1 MSVSALPV
9 SSPDSAREV
18 FLAAGMRLYPELGY
32 QHLSVRLLAAEAGL
46 SPGMFHHLFAN
57 KEAFVAEV
65 LQRKYDAA
73 FAELQLQVRPGR
85 NVREN
90 LRDALRFLAFF
101 ARAHQDWIVRVF
113 SDAPAVAAIREFIR
127 QYAGMRHVSLIIDL
141 LARADAEIAAYR
153 QQQKVAKLELDNAK
167 QMRREDLVSASELAK
182 RQADFERATASVKA
196 AQAARAEAQ
205 AAVAQGQAAV
215 AEAEAGVKQATAQ
228 ADTAASADADMA
240 IRSPLTARVEY
251 RLVEPGTVIGA
262 GSRVISLLDPADVS
276 MNVFLPNA
284 TVGGL
289 RVGDEARLVLDG
301 IDAVFPAQVSFIAS
315 EAQFT
320 PKAVETADERE
331 KLVFRVKL
339 KVPAEVAQRYDRL
352 LKGGMTGDGYVRRD
366 SSQAWPLALEVRL
379 P

>member
-1 MSVSALPV
+1 MRKVL
-9 SSPDSAREV
+9 
-18 FLAAGMRLYPELGY
+18 LA
-32 QHLSVRLLAAEAGL
+32 VLLAAAAGGGWWL
-46 SPGMFHHLFAN
+46 YQQQESTALPDFVFHSNGRLELNRLDVASLYPGRVERVL
-57 KEAFVAEV
+57 VAEGDAVKANEV
-65 LQRKYDAA
+65 LVALSSAQSSGQLAA
-73 FAELQLQVRPGR
+73 AQAATLRAAELVQR
-85 NVREN
+85 
-90 LRDALRFLAFF
+90 
-101 ARAHQDWIVRVF
+101 ARAGVTQ
-113 SDAPAVAAIREFIR
+113 AQQAV
-127 QYAGMRHVSLIIDL
+127 
-141 LARADAEIAAYR
+141 ARADAEIAAYR

-215 AEAEAGVKQATAQ
+215 AEAEAGVKQAQAQ

-339 KVPAEVAQRYDRL
+339 KVPADVAQRYDRL

>member
-1 MSVSALPV
+1 MRKVLLAVLLATAAGGGWWLYQQQEATALPDFV
-9 SSPDSAREV
+9 FHSNGRLELNRLDVASLYPGRVERVLVAEGDAVKANEVLVELSSAQSSGQ
-18 FLAAGMRLYPELGY
+18 LAAAQAATLR
-32 QHLSVRLLAAEAGL
+32 AAEL
-46 SPGMFHHLFAN
+46 
-57 KEAFVAEV
+57 V
-65 LQRKYDAA
+65 QR
-73 FAELQLQVRPGR
+73 
-85 NVREN
+85 
-90 LRDALRFLAFF
+90 
-101 ARAHQDWIVRVF
+101 ARAGVTQ
-113 SDAPAVAAIREFIR
+113 AQQAV
-127 QYAGMRHVSLIIDL
+127 
-141 LARADAEIAAYR
+141 ARADAEIAAYR

-215 AEAEAGVKQATAQ
+215 AEAEAGVKQAQAQ

-339 KVPAEVAQRYDRL
+339 KVPADVAQRYDRL

>member
-1 MSVSALPV
+1 MRKVL
-9 SSPDSAREV
+9 
-18 FLAAGMRLYPELGY
+18 LA
-32 QHLSVRLLAAEAGL
+32 VLLAAAAGGGWWL
-46 SPGMFHHLFAN
+46 YQQQESTALPDFVFHSNGRLELNRLDVASLYPGRVERVL
-57 KEAFVAEV
+57 VAEGDAVKANEV
-65 LQRKYDAA
+65 LVELSSAQSSGQLAA
-73 FAELQLQVRPGR
+73 AQAATLRAAELVQR
-85 NVREN
+85 
-90 LRDALRFLAFF
+90 
-101 ARAHQDWIVRVF
+101 ARAGVTQ
-113 SDAPAVAAIREFIR
+113 AQQAV
-127 QYAGMRHVSLIIDL
+127 
-141 LARADAEIAAYR
+141 ARADAEIAAYR

-240 IRSPLTARVEY
+240 IRSPLTARVEH

>member
-1 MSVSALPV
+1 MRKVL
-9 SSPDSAREV
+9 
-18 FLAAGMRLYPELGY
+18 LAI
-32 QHLSVRLLAAEAGL
+32 LLAAAAGGGWWL
-46 SPGMFHHLFAN
+46 YQQQESTALPDFVFHSNGRLELNRLDVASLYPGRVERVL
-57 KEAFVAEV
+57 VAEGDAVKANEV
-65 LQRKYDAA
+65 LVELSSAQSSGQLAA
-73 FAELQLQVRPGR
+73 AQAATLRAAELVQR
-85 NVREN
+85 
-90 LRDALRFLAFF
+90 
-101 ARAHQDWIVRVF
+101 ARAGVTQ
-113 SDAPAVAAIREFIR
+113 AQQAV
-127 QYAGMRHVSLIIDL
+127 
-141 LARADAEIAAYR
+141 ARADAEIAAYR

-215 AEAEAGVKQATAQ
+215 AEAEAGVKQAQAQ

>member
-1 MSVSALPV
+1 MRKVL
-9 SSPDSAREV
+9 
-18 FLAAGMRLYPELGY
+18 LA
-32 QHLSVRLLAAEAGL
+32 VLLAAAAGGGWWL
-46 SPGMFHHLFAN
+46 YQQQESTALPDFVFHSNGRLELNRLDVASLYPGRVERVL
-57 KEAFVAEV
+57 VAEGDAVKANEV
-65 LQRKYDAA
+65 LVELSSAQSSGQLAA
-73 FAELQLQVRPGR
+73 AQAATLRAAELVQR
-85 NVREN
+85 
-90 LRDALRFLAFF
+90 
-101 ARAHQDWIVRVF
+101 ARAGVTQ
-113 SDAPAVAAIREFIR
+113 AQQAI
-127 QYAGMRHVSLIIDL
+127 
-141 LARADAEIAAYR
+141 ARADAEIAAYR

-215 AEAEAGVKQATAQ
+215 AEAEAGVKQAQAQ

-366 SSQAWPLALEVRL
+366 STQAWPLALEVRL

>member
-1 MSVSALPV
+1 MRKVL
-9 SSPDSAREV
+9 
-18 FLAAGMRLYPELGY
+18 LA
-32 QHLSVRLLAAEAGL
+32 VLLAAAASGGWWLYQQQESTALPDFVFHSNGRL
-46 SPGMFHHLFAN
+46 ELNRLDVASLYPGRVERVL
-57 KEAFVAEV
+57 VAEGDAVKANEV
-65 LQRKYDAA
+65 LVELSSAQSSGQLAA
-73 FAELQLQVRPGR
+73 AQAATLRAAELVQR
-85 NVREN
+85 
-90 LRDALRFLAFF
+90 
-101 ARAHQDWIVRVF
+101 ARAGVTQ
-113 SDAPAVAAIREFIR
+113 AQQAV
-127 QYAGMRHVSLIIDL
+127 
-141 LARADAEIAAYR
+141 ARADAEIAAYR

-215 AEAEAGVKQATAQ
+215 AEAEAGVKQAQAQ

-289 RVGDEARLVLDG
+289 RVGDDARLVLDG

>member
-1 MSVSALPV
+1 MRKVL
-9 SSPDSAREV
+9 
-18 FLAAGMRLYPELGY
+18 LA
-32 QHLSVRLLAAEAGL
+32 VLLAAAAGGGWWL
-46 SPGMFHHLFAN
+46 YQQQESTALPDFVFHSNGRLELNRLDVASLYPGRVERVL
-57 KEAFVAEV
+57 VAEGDAVKANEV
-65 LQRKYDAA
+65 LVELSSAQSSGQLAA
-73 FAELQLQVRPGR
+73 AQAATLRAAELVQR
-85 NVREN
+85 
-90 LRDALRFLAFF
+90 
-101 ARAHQDWIVRVF
+101 ARAGVTQ
-113 SDAPAVAAIREFIR
+113 AQQAI
-127 QYAGMRHVSLIIDL
+127 
-141 LARADAEIAAYR
+141 ARADAEIAAYR

-182 RQADFERATASVKA
+182 RQADFERATASVKV

-215 AEAEAGVKQATAQ
+215 AEAEAGVKQAQAQ

-339 KVPAEVAQRYDRL
+339 KVPADVAQRYDRL

-366 SSQAWPLALEVRL
+366 NAQPWPLALEVRL

>member
-1 MSVSALPV
+1 MRKVL
-9 SSPDSAREV
+9 
-18 FLAAGMRLYPELGY
+18 LA
-32 QHLSVRLLAAEAGL
+32 VLLAAAAGGGWWL
-46 SPGMFHHLFAN
+46 YQQQESTALPDFVFHSNGRLELNRLDVASLYPGRVDRVL
-57 KEAFVAEV
+57 VAEGDAVKANEV
-65 LQRKYDAA
+65 LVELSSAQSSGQLAA
-73 FAELQLQVRPGR
+73 AQAATLRAAELVQR
-85 NVREN
+85 
-90 LRDALRFLAFF
+90 
-101 ARAHQDWIVRVF
+101 ARAGVTQ
-113 SDAPAVAAIREFIR
+113 AQQAV
-127 QYAGMRHVSLIIDL
+127 
-141 LARADAEIAAYR
+141 ARADAEIAAYR

-215 AEAEAGVKQATAQ
+215 AEAEAGVKQAQAQ

-339 KVPAEVAQRYDRL
+339 KVPADVAQRYDRL

>member
-1 MSVSALPV
+1 MRKVL
-9 SSPDSAREV
+9 
-18 FLAAGMRLYPELGY
+18 LA
-32 QHLSVRLLAAEAGL
+32 VLLAAAAGGGWWL
-46 SPGMFHHLFAN
+46 YQQQESTALPDFVFHSNGRLELNRLDVASLYPGRGERVL
-57 KEAFVAEV
+57 VAEGDAFKANEV
-65 LQRKYDAA
+65 LVELSSAQSSGQLAA
-73 FAELQLQVRPGR
+73 AQAATLRAAELVQR
-85 NVREN
+85 
-90 LRDALRFLAFF
+90 
-101 ARAHQDWIVRVF
+101 ARAGVTQ
-113 SDAPAVAAIREFIR
+113 AQQAV
-127 QYAGMRHVSLIIDL
+127 
-141 LARADAEIAAYR
+141 ARADAEIAAYR

-182 RQADFERATASVKA
+182 RRADFERATASVKA

-215 AEAEAGVKQATAQ
+215 AEAEAGVQQAQAQ

>member
-1 MSVSALPV
+1 MRKVL
-9 SSPDSAREV
+9 
-18 FLAAGMRLYPELGY
+18 LA
-32 QHLSVRLLAAEAGL
+32 VLLAAAAGGGWWL
-46 SPGMFHHLFAN
+46 YQQQESTALPDFVFHSNGRLELNRLDVASLYPGRVERVL
-57 KEAFVAEV
+57 VAEGDAVKANEV
-65 LQRKYDAA
+65 LVALSSAQSSGQLAAAQAATLRATELVQR
-73 FAELQLQVRPGR
+73 
-85 NVREN
+85 
-90 LRDALRFLAFF
+90 
-101 ARAHQDWIVRVF
+101 ARAGVTQ
-113 SDAPAVAAIREFIR
+113 AQQAV
-127 QYAGMRHVSLIIDL
+127 
-141 LARADAEIAAYR
+141 ARADAEIAAYR

-215 AEAEAGVKQATAQ
+215 AEAEAGVKQAQAQ

-339 KVPAEVAQRYDRL
+339 KVPADVAQRYDRL

>member
-1 MSVSALPV
+1 M
-9 SSPDSAREV
+9 
-18 FLAAGMRLYPELGY
+18 
-32 QHLSVRLLAAEAGL
+32 
-46 SPGMFHHLFAN
+46 
-57 KEAFVAEV
+57 
-65 LQRKYDAA
+65 
-73 FAELQLQVRPGR
+73 
-85 NVREN
+85 
-90 LRDALRFLAFF
+90 
-101 ARAHQDWIVRVF
+101 
-113 SDAPAVAAIREFIR
+113 
-127 QYAGMRHVSLIIDL
+127 
-141 LARADAEIAAYR
+141 
-153 QQQKVAKLELDNAK
+153 
-167 QMRREDLVSASELAK
+167 
-182 RQADFERATASVKA
+182 
-196 AQAARAEAQ
+196 
-205 AAVAQGQAAV
+205 

-339 KVPAEVAQRYDRL
+339 KVPAEVAQRYDRQQ
-352 LKGGMTGDGYVRRD
+352 KGGMTGEGNLRRD
-366 SSQAWPLALEVRL
+366 RSQAWPQALEVRL

>member
-1 MSVSALPV
+1 MRKVLLAVLIAAAAGGGWWLYQQQESTALPDFV
-9 SSPDSAREV
+9 FHSNGRLELNRLDVASLYPGRVERVLVAEGDAVKANEVLVELSSAQSSGQ
-18 FLAAGMRLYPELGY
+18 LAAAQAATLR
-32 QHLSVRLLAAEAGL
+32 AAEL
-46 SPGMFHHLFAN
+46 
-57 KEAFVAEV
+57 V
-65 LQRKYDAA
+65 QR
-73 FAELQLQVRPGR
+73 
-85 NVREN
+85 
-90 LRDALRFLAFF
+90 
-101 ARAHQDWIVRVF
+101 ARAGVTQ
-113 SDAPAVAAIREFIR
+113 AQQAI
-127 QYAGMRHVSLIIDL
+127 
-141 LARADAEIAAYR
+141 ARADAEIAAYR

-215 AEAEAGVKQATAQ
+215 AEAEAGVKQAQAQ

>member
-1 MSVSALPV
+1 MRKVL
-9 SSPDSAREV
+9 
-18 FLAAGMRLYPELGY
+18 LA
-32 QHLSVRLLAAEAGL
+32 VLLAAAAGGGWWL
-46 SPGMFHHLFAN
+46 YQQQESTALPDFVFHSNGRLEVNRPDVASLYPGRVERVL
-57 KEAFVAEV
+57 VAEGDAVKANEV
-65 LQRKYDAA
+65 LVELSSAQSSGQLAA
-73 FAELQLQVRPGR
+73 AQAATLRAAELVQR
-85 NVREN
+85 
-90 LRDALRFLAFF
+90 
-101 ARAHQDWIVRVF
+101 ARAGVTQ
-113 SDAPAVAAIREFIR
+113 AQQAV
-127 QYAGMRHVSLIIDL
+127 
-141 LARADAEIAAYR
+141 ARADAEIAAYR

-366 SSQAWPLALEVRL
+366 SSQAWPLALEVKL

>member
-1 MSVSALPV
+1 MRKVL
-9 SSPDSAREV
+9 
-18 FLAAGMRLYPELGY
+18 LA
-32 QHLSVRLLAAEAGL
+32 VLLAAAAGGGWWL
-46 SPGMFHHLFAN
+46 YQQQESTALPDFVFHSNGRLELNRLDVASLYPGRVERVL
-57 KEAFVAEV
+57 VAEGDAVKANEV
-65 LQRKYDAA
+65 LVELSSAQSSGQLAAAQAATLRAADLVQR
-73 FAELQLQVRPGR
+73 
-85 NVREN
+85 
-90 LRDALRFLAFF
+90 
-101 ARAHQDWIVRVF
+101 ARAGVTQ
-113 SDAPAVAAIREFIR
+113 AQQAV
-127 QYAGMRHVSLIIDL
+127 
-141 LARADAEIAAYR
+141 ARADAEIAAYR

-215 AEAEAGVKQATAQ
+215 AEAEAGVKQAQAQ

-366 SSQAWPLALEVRL
+366 STQAWPLALEVRL

>member
-1 MSVSALPV
+1 MRKVLLAVSLAAAAGGGWWLYQQQESTALPDFV
-9 SSPDSAREV
+9 FHSNGRLELNRLDVASLYPGRVERVLVAEGDAVKANEVLVELSSAQSSGQ
-18 FLAAGMRLYPELGY
+18 LAAAQAATLR
-32 QHLSVRLLAAEAGL
+32 AAEL
-46 SPGMFHHLFAN
+46 
-57 KEAFVAEV
+57 V
-65 LQRKYDAA
+65 QR
-73 FAELQLQVRPGR
+73 
-85 NVREN
+85 
-90 LRDALRFLAFF
+90 
-101 ARAHQDWIVRVF
+101 ARAGVTQ
-113 SDAPAVAAIREFIR
+113 AQQAI
-127 QYAGMRHVSLIIDL
+127 
-141 LARADAEIAAYR
+141 ARADAEIAAYR

-339 KVPAEVAQRYDRL
+339 KVPADVAQRYDRL

>member
-1 MSVSALPV
+1 
-9 SSPDSAREV
+9 
-18 FLAAGMRLYPELGY
+18 MRK
-32 QHLSVRLLAAEAGL
+32 VLLL
-46 SPGMFHHLFAN
+46 
-57 KEAFVAEV
+57 V
-65 LQRKYDAA
+65 L
-73 FAELQLQVRPGR
+73 L
-85 NVREN
+85 
-90 LRDALRFLAFF
+90 
-101 ARAHQDWIVRVF
+101 
-113 SDAPAVAAIREFIR
+113 AVAAGGGWWAYHR
-127 QYAGMRHVSLIIDL
+127 QEAVALPDFVVHSNGRLELNRLDVASLYPGRVERVLVAEGDAVKANEVLVELSSAQSSGQLAAAQAATLRAAELVQRARAGVTQAQQAV
-141 LARADAEIAAYR
+141 ARADAEIAAYR

-240 IRSPLTARVEY
+240 IRSPLAARVEY

-339 KVPAEVAQRYDRL
+339 KVPADVAQRYDRL

>member
-1 MSVSALPV
+1 MRKVL
-9 SSPDSAREV
+9 
-18 FLAAGMRLYPELGY
+18 LA
-32 QHLSVRLLAAEAGL
+32 VLLAAAAGGGWWL
-46 SPGMFHHLFAN
+46 YQQQESTALPDFVFHSNGRLELNRLDVASLYPGRVERVL
-57 KEAFVAEV
+57 VAEGDAVKVNEV
-65 LQRKYDAA
+65 LVELSSAQSSGQLAA
-73 FAELQLQVRPGR
+73 AQAATLRAAELVQR
-85 NVREN
+85 
-90 LRDALRFLAFF
+90 
-101 ARAHQDWIVRVF
+101 ARAGVTQ
-113 SDAPAVAAIREFIR
+113 AQQAV
-127 QYAGMRHVSLIIDL
+127 
-141 LARADAEIAAYR
+141 ARADAEIAAYR

-215 AEAEAGVKQATAQ
+215 AEAQAGVKQAQAQ

-366 SSQAWPLALEVRL
+366 STQAWPLALEVRL

>member
-1 MSVSALPV
+1 MRKVL
-9 SSPDSAREV
+9 
-18 FLAAGMRLYPELGY
+18 LA
-32 QHLSVRLLAAEAGL
+32 VLLAAAAGGGWWL
-46 SPGMFHHLFAN
+46 YQQQESTALPDFVFHSNGRLELNRLDVASLYPGRVERVL
-57 KEAFVAEV
+57 VAEGDAVKANEV
-65 LQRKYDAA
+65 LVELSSAESSGQLAA
-73 FAELQLQVRPGR
+73 AQAATLRAAELVQR
-85 NVREN
+85 
-90 LRDALRFLAFF
+90 
-101 ARAHQDWIVRVF
+101 ARAGVTQ
-113 SDAPAVAAIREFIR
+113 AQQAV
-127 QYAGMRHVSLIIDL
+127 
-141 LARADAEIAAYR
+141 ARADAEIAAYR

>member
-1 MSVSALPV
+1 MRKVLLAVL
-9 SSPDSAREV
+9 
-18 FLAAGMRLYPELGY
+18 LAAGGGWWLYQQQESTALPDFVFHSNGRLELNRLDVASLYPGRVERVLVAEGDAVKANEVLVELSSAQSSG
-32 QHLSVRLLAAEAGL
+32 QLAAA
-46 SPGMFHHLFAN
+46 
-57 KEAFVAEV
+57 
-65 LQRKYDAA
+65 QAA
-73 FAELQLQVRPGR
+73 TLRAAELVQR
-85 NVREN
+85 
-90 LRDALRFLAFF
+90 
-101 ARAHQDWIVRVF
+101 ARAGVTQ
-113 SDAPAVAAIREFIR
+113 AQQAV
-127 QYAGMRHVSLIIDL
+127 
-141 LARADAEIAAYR
+141 ARADAEIAAYR

-339 KVPAEVAQRYDRL
+339 KVPADVAQRYDRL

>member
-1 MSVSALPV
+1 MRKVL
-9 SSPDSAREV
+9 
-18 FLAAGMRLYPELGY
+18 LA
-32 QHLSVRLLAAEAGL
+32 VLLAAAAGGGWWL
-46 SPGMFHHLFAN
+46 YQQQESTALPDFVFHSNGRLELNRLDVASLYPGRVERVL
-57 KEAFVAEV
+57 VAEGDAVKANEV
-65 LQRKYDAA
+65 LVELSSAQSSGQLAA
-73 FAELQLQVRPGR
+73 AQAATLRAAELVQR
-85 NVREN
+85 
-90 LRDALRFLAFF
+90 
-101 ARAHQDWIVRVF
+101 ARAGVTQ
-113 SDAPAVAAIREFIR
+113 AQQAV
-127 QYAGMRHVSLIIDL
+127 
-141 LARADAEIAAYR
+141 ARADAEIAAYR
-153 QQQKVAKLELDNAK
+153 QQQKVAKLELDNTK

-215 AEAEAGVKQATAQ
+215 AEAEAGVKQAQAQ

-339 KVPAEVAQRYDRL
+339 KVPTEVAQRYDRL

-366 SSQAWPLALEVRL
+366 STQAWPLALEVRL

>member
-1 MSVSALPV
+1 MRKVL
-9 SSPDSAREV
+9 
-18 FLAAGMRLYPELGY
+18 LA
-32 QHLSVRLLAAEAGL
+32 VLLAAAAGGGWWL
-46 SPGMFHHLFAN
+46 YQQQESTALPDFVFHSNGRLELNRLDVASLYPGRVERVL
-57 KEAFVAEV
+57 VAEGDAVKANEV
-65 LQRKYDAA
+65 LVELSAA
-73 FAELQLQVRPGR
+73 QSSGQLAAAQAATLRAAELVQR
-85 NVREN
+85 
-90 LRDALRFLAFF
+90 
-101 ARAHQDWIVRVF
+101 ARAGVTQ
-113 SDAPAVAAIREFIR
+113 AQQAV
-127 QYAGMRHVSLIIDL
+127 
-141 LARADAEIAAYR
+141 ARADAEIAAYR

-215 AEAEAGVKQATAQ
+215 AEAEAGVKQAQAQ

>member
-1 MSVSALPV
+1 MRKVL
-9 SSPDSAREV
+9 
-18 FLAAGMRLYPELGY
+18 LA
-32 QHLSVRLLAAEAGL
+32 VLLAAAAGGGWWL
-46 SPGMFHHLFAN
+46 YQQQESTALPDFVFHSNGRLELNRLDVASLYPGRVERVL
-57 KEAFVAEV
+57 VAEGDAVKAGDV
-65 LQRKYDAA
+65 LVALSSAQSSGQLAA
-73 FAELQLQVRPGR
+73 AQAATLRAAELVQR
-85 NVREN
+85 
-90 LRDALRFLAFF
+90 
-101 ARAHQDWIVRVF
+101 ARAGVTQ
-113 SDAPAVAAIREFIR
+113 AQQAV
-127 QYAGMRHVSLIIDL
+127 
-141 LARADAEIAAYR
+141 ARADAEIAAYR

-215 AEAEAGVKQATAQ
+215 AEAEAGVKQAQAQ

>member
-1 MSVSALPV
+1 MRKVLLAVLIAAAAGGGWWLYQQQESTALPDFV
-9 SSPDSAREV
+9 FHSNGRLELNRLDVASLYPGRVERVLVAEGDAVKANEVLVELSSAQSSGQ
-18 FLAAGMRLYPELGY
+18 LAAAQAATLR
-32 QHLSVRLLAAEAGL
+32 AAEL
-46 SPGMFHHLFAN
+46 
-57 KEAFVAEV
+57 V
-65 LQRKYDAA
+65 QR
-73 FAELQLQVRPGR
+73 
-85 NVREN
+85 
-90 LRDALRFLAFF
+90 
-101 ARAHQDWIVRVF
+101 ARAGVTQ
-113 SDAPAVAAIREFIR
+113 AQQAV
-127 QYAGMRHVSLIIDL
+127 
-141 LARADAEIAAYR
+141 ARADAEIAAYR

-182 RQADFERATASVKA
+182 RQADFERATASVKV

-215 AEAEAGVKQATAQ
+215 AEAEAGVKQAQAQ

>member
-1 MSVSALPV
+1 MRKVL
-9 SSPDSAREV
+9 
-18 FLAAGMRLYPELGY
+18 LA
-32 QHLSVRLLAAEAGL
+32 VLLAAAAGGGWWL
-46 SPGMFHHLFAN
+46 YQQQESTALPDFVFHSNGRLELNRLDVASLYPGRVERVL
-57 KEAFVAEV
+57 VAEGDAVKANEV
-65 LQRKYDAA
+65 LVELSSAQSSGQLAA
-73 FAELQLQVRPGR
+73 AQAATLRAAELVQR
-85 NVREN
+85 
-90 LRDALRFLAFF
+90 
-101 ARAHQDWIVRVF
+101 ARAGVTQ
-113 SDAPAVAAIREFIR
+113 AQQAV
-127 QYAGMRHVSLIIDL
+127 
-141 LARADAEIAAYR
+141 ARADAEIAAYR

-215 AEAEAGVKQATAQ
+215 AEAEAGVKQAQAQ

-301 IDAVFPAQVSFIAS
+301 IDAVFPAQGSFIAS

>member
-1 MSVSALPV
+1 MRKVL
-9 SSPDSAREV
+9 
-18 FLAAGMRLYPELGY
+18 LA
-32 QHLSVRLLAAEAGL
+32 VLLAAAAGGGWWL
-46 SPGMFHHLFAN
+46 YQQQESTALPDFVFHSNGRLELNRLDVASLYPGRVERVL
-57 KEAFVAEV
+57 VAEGDAVKANEV
-65 LQRKYDAA
+65 LVELSSAQSSGQLAA
-73 FAELQLQVRPGR
+73 AQAATLRAAELVQR
-85 NVREN
+85 
-90 LRDALRFLAFF
+90 
-101 ARAHQDWIVRVF
+101 ARAGVTQ
-113 SDAPAVAAIREFIR
+113 AQQAI
-127 QYAGMRHVSLIIDL
+127 
-141 LARADAEIAAYR
+141 ARADAEIAAYR

-215 AEAEAGVKQATAQ
+215 AEAEAGVKQAQAQ